1 MSILL
6 IKENVGYIYMKT
18 SKKIL
23 IVIFAI
29 SIFLIAERIRVS
41 ANTYKDLE
49 SIGVNSE
56 NLIEYINDLDINK
69 NDIEDILDKGKDL
82 AEDIKDKTNIRD
94 FKLSEILNMY
104 KDVTSIANKLNLN
117 IDFSFKDG
125 NFSIKDKNT
134 NDVIFEDNVNEIN
147 KYYEL
152 CKDNMQGITKEVLGN
167 INNKEIIENI
177 EEAVEEEFGET
188 KETLS
193 KDSKVNQ
200 EYKEDNIKL
209 ESSKYKLNRDEENKN
224 VVNSGKAL
232 ESNKN
237 KKGIMFSIFIVM
249 GMFFT
254 ILISYI
260 KFRK

>member
-29 SIFLIAERIRVS
+29 SVFLITERIRVS

-49 SIGVNSE
+49 AIGVNNE

-69 NDIEDILDKGKDL
+69 KDIEDILDKGKDL
-82 AEDIKDKTNIRD
+82 AEDIKDKTNIKD
-94 FKLSEILNMY
+94 FNLSEILSIY

-117 IDFSFKDG
+117 IDFSFKNG
-125 NFSIKDKNT
+125 KFSIKDKNT
-134 NDVIFEDNVNEIN
+134 NDIIFEGNVNEIN

-152 CKDNMQGITKEVLGN
+152 SKDNMQGITKEVLEN
-167 INNKEIIENI
+167 INNKETIENI
-177 EEAVEEEFGET
+177 EEAIEEGFGES
-188 KETLS
+188 KEILN

-200 EYKEDNIKL
+200 EYKKDNINLKD
-209 ESSKYKLNRDEENKN
+209 SNYKLNRDEENKKI
-224 VVNSGKAL
+224 VNSSKTL
-232 ESNKN
+232 DNNKN
-237 KKGIMFSIFIVM
+237 GIMFSIFIVM